1 MAEARK
7 ILVADNDVKTVRALK
22 NGLEPEFRVIA
33 ARDGSKALE
42 LSITEFPDLIMVYRH
57 CPLIPAKQFLRI
69 LRTNPRTENIPLIIL
84 SDETVASSTLPGYL
98 EGILVKPLNLDEVR
112 AHVTSVFTRAD
123 AAREVGQES
132 GAVQGS
138 LTQISMVDLVQV
150 FAMNRRSGSIRL
162 SGGPNGATAEVFVAD
177 GRIEDAKLGFARGE
191 KALYRILGWSSGTF
205 SFVPGV
211 GAAAAT
217 ISSAT
222 DSLLM
227 EGMRQGDELERI
239 REATPSAE
247 AEIKRL
253 VPPDGV
259 PEGLHPVTAEIL
271 DLLQYY
277 SKVGDLVDRAR
288 ATDLEVYLAL
298 QSLVAN
304 EIIRI
309 TEVEAPSAG
318 EPLLSQDEIFD
329 LLGRLRQAGM
339 SPTFLHRPKITLIAE
354 REALREFSGN
364 LARVPEFEA
373 NSLEDVVNTRFGSL
387 GSLQLSTGFTPE
399 LVAVAPDERLLPLVF
414 SLSAGCIA
422 AICLGTIGVKGVEV
436 LRMLERERR
445 VAILTTAPAPLP
457 GIERA
462 RRVIV
467 NGEEAGAREVL
478 KKALKDVNAAELR
491 DVSV

>member
-1 MAEARK
+1 MTERK
-7 ILVADNDVKTVRALK
+7 ILIADNDVETVRALK
-22 NGLEPEFRVIA
+22 RGLEPEFKVIA

-69 LRTNPRTENIPLIIL
+69 LRTNPRTESIPLIIL
-84 SDETVASSTLPGYL
+84 ADEAVATSTLPGYL

-112 AHVTSVFTRAD
+112 AHLSSVFTRAD

-150 FAMNRRSGSIRL
+150 FAMNRRSGCIRL
-162 SGGPNGATAEVFVAD
+162 SGGPDGETAEVFVAD
-177 GRIEDAKLGFARGE
+177 GRIEDAKIGFARGE
-191 KALYRILGWSSGTF
+191 KALYRILGWSAGSF
-205 SFVPGV
+205 SFVPG
-211 GAAAAT
+211 GKSATAT
-217 ISSAT
+217 IGAAT

-227 EGMRQGDELERI
+227 EGMRQGDELARI
-239 REATPSAE
+239 REAVPSAD

-277 SKVGDLVDRAR
+277 SKVGDLVDRAK

-298 QSLVAN
+298 QSLVSN
-304 EIIRI
+304 EIIRV
-309 TEVEAPSAG
+309 TEVEAEAG
-318 EPLLSQDEIFD
+318 VEPLLTQDEIFD

-339 SPTFLHRPKITLIAE
+339 SPTFLHRPKITLVAE
-354 REALREFSGN
+354 RETLREFSSG
-364 LARVPEFEA
+364 LARIPEFEA
-373 NSLEDVVNTRFGSL
+373 NNLEDVVSNRFGSL

-414 SLSAGCIA
+414 SMSAGCIA
-422 AICLGTIGVKGVEV
+422 AVCLGEIAEAGVPV

-445 VAILTTAPAPLP
+445 VAVLTTSPRPLK
-457 GIERA
+457 GIERV
-462 RRVIV
+462 RRVAV
-467 NGEEAGAREVL
+467 DTAEESAAREVL
-478 KKALKDVNAAELR
+478 KKALTDINAAELR
-491 DVSV
+491 DVAI